1 MSGENKIKRETG
13 KNKEVSVSIL
23 GFEMNASR
31 FTVILPWA
39 GMISCCVPLMIA
51 YMAFVTTS
59 SDPWS
64 KYLHLNGRNSFNL
77 VPGMV
82 STCLNIGGGVMMV
95 ISLIFYPKYF
105 LLKNEKDQEGAMKI
119 LRTICYIKGGITIT
133 IISSL
138 LTVGI
143 FVFFCTHAGYIGST
157 SVLEL
162 TIDHYLGVFLPLL
175 LSITTITIFYS
186 LKINGVGTQESQHI
200 EAFLDFKHFVLL
212 LFTFLFSLVFSGL
225 LIAHNQLWIL
235 LLGIW
240 ATFLWIFY
248 TSFSLTIFT
257 IMLNDMN
264 CKINQDDSTIF
275 IIMKNDSTTI
285 TNIKNNL

>member
-1 MSGENKIKRETG
+1 MSGENKIKKETG

-31 FTVILPWA
+31 FTVILSWV

-51 YMAFVTTS
+51 YMAFVTTP

-82 STCLNIGGGVMMV
+82 STCLNVGGGVMMV

-119 LRTICYIKGGITIT
+119 LITMCYIKGG
-133 IISSL
+133 ISSL

-143 FVFFCTHAGYIGST
+143 FVFFFTYGYIGPT
-157 SVLEL
+157 SDLEL
-162 TIDHYLGVFLPLL
+162 TMDHYLGVFLPLCKKPQIL
-175 LSITTITIFYS
+175 YNRLNTFY
-186 LKINGVGTQESQHI
+186 LCI
-200 EAFLDFKHFVLL
+200 
-212 LFTFLFSLVFSGL
+212 
-225 LIAHNQLWIL
+225 
-235 LLGIW
+235 
-240 ATFLWIFY
+240 
-248 TSFSLTIFT
+248 SFSSY
-257 IMLNDMN
+257 
-264 CKINQDDSTIF
+264 DDECSRVCWE
-275 IIMKNDSTTI
+275 
-285 TNIKNNL
+285 